1 MFDSRHGRVLAARDA
16 PTARMEPGEAMTENS
31 TAESRTDEDTQHSVP
46 GGSSSDQGFRARVT
60 PQGAGPSAEKDS
72 SRWVTGDEPMTG
84 PQASYLETLAHQ
96 AGEEVPT
103 ELSKAQAHDEIER
116 LQGDGSDPAGDPAR
130 QERPTTEWITGDEP
144 MTGPQ
149 ASYLETLAQ
158 KAGEEP
164 PKDLTK
170 SQASR
175 AIDELQTRN
184 HG

>member
-1 MFDSRHGRVLAARDA
+1 
-16 PTARMEPGEAMTENS
+16 MTENA
-31 TAESRTDEDTQHSVP
+31 AESRTDGDTENSVP
-46 GGSSSDQGFRARVT
+46 GGSPSDQGRDSRPTDAPDPHGVKT
-60 PQGAGPSAEKDS
+60 QGAGSDAEKDS

-96 AGEEVPT
+96 AGEEVPGD
-103 ELSKAQAHDEIER
+103 LSKAQASDEIER
-116 LQGDGSDPAGDPAR
+116 LQGDSSDPAGDPSR
-130 QERPTTEWITGDEP
+130 QERPTTDWVTGDEP

-184 HG
+184 SG